1 MNYKKIYDKIIENR
15 KLNPIPKGVYTEVHH
30 IIPRSIGGSDEKSNL
45 IRLSAREH
53 FVCHLLLSEMYPK
66 ETFEWYKLNHAFL
79 YMCTKGSLNKRYV
92 NSRIYELKKHDMRI
106 SMSWN
111 QSGDKN
117 SQYGKKKDVTTKEK
131 IKKSLLEFYG
141 SKDGLTEKERKVE
154 KMKKE
159 KEIFTYNE
167 VFFGLQRRNKLFE
180 VFGVDITNE
189 FNTSILQIVNKLE
202 QLYLD
207 EKKSTVII
215 AKELNSD
222 SETIR
227 NYLNIFKIPLRN
239 LSESIKISH
248 NKNGCSSVAEHLS
261 PKQGVGIS

>member
-1 MNYKKIYDKIIENR
+1 MNYRKIYDKIIENR

-30 IIPRSIGGSDEKSNL
+30 IIPRSIGGSDEKDNL

-79 YMCTKGSLNKRYV
+79 YMCTKGSLNERYV

-106 SMSWN
+106 SLSWN
-111 QSGDKN
+111 QSGNKN
-117 SQYGKKKDVTTKEK
+117 SQYGKRKDVTTKEK
-131 IKKSLLEFYG
+131 IKKSLLKFYN
-141 SKDGLTEKERKVE
+141 SEDGLTTKERKI
-154 KMKKE
+154 KKIKKE
-159 KEIFTYNE
+159 KEIFTYNG

-180 VFGVDITNE
+180 VFGIDVTNN
-189 FNTSILQIVNKLE
+189 FNTSILNVKKRLE
-202 QLYLD
+202 RLYLD
-207 EKKSTVII
+207 EKKSTVGI

-227 NYLNIFKIPLRN
+227 NYLNIFKIPVRS

-248 NKNGCSSVAEHLS
+248 IKNGCSSGAEHLS

>member
-1 MNYKKIYDKIIENR
+1 MNYNKIYYNIIENR
-15 KLNPIPKGVYTEVHH
+15 KLNPLSNEVYGEVHH
-30 IIPRSIGGSDEKSNL
+30 IIPHSIGGSDEKSNL

-66 ETFEWYKLNHAFL
+66 QTFEWYKLNHAFL

-106 SMSWN
+106 SMSWS
-111 QSGDKN
+111 QTGERN
-117 SQYGKKKDVTTKEK
+117 SQYGKKRDITTKEK
-131 IKKSLLEFYG
+131 IKNSLLNFYG
-141 SKDGLTEKERKVE
+141 IKDGLTTKERKRE
-154 KMKKE
+154 NMKKE
-159 KEIFTYNE
+159 KEVFIYNG

-180 VFGVDITNE
+180 VFKINLTNN
-189 FNTSILQIVNKLE
+189 FNGAILQIVRKLE
-202 QLYLD
+202 DLYLV

-227 NYLNIFKIPLRN
+227 NYLKLFKIPIRS

-248 NKNGCSSVAEHLS
+248 NKNGCSSGAEHLS
-261 PKQGVGIS
+261 PKQDVGIS